1 MAEPS
6 ISIYKK
12 QIMKKAVPA
21 LLFLLSLHIYSFG
34 QTQYEVISEA
44 GGSKIL
50 KGIIAKENLTND
62 TNYIKWY
69 AENLKGYIPNN
80 DAVAALKKNTSNI
93 QLVVFM
99 GTWCDDSKNIVPK
112 FYSLLSAAG
121 FPESR
126 VSLIGVDRS
135 KKTISHLT
143 EAFNIINVP
152 TIMVMKDGKEAGRV
166 VEYGK
171 YGLFD
176 KELAE
181 IINAVK

>member
-1 MAEPS
+1 
-6 ISIYKK
+6 
-12 QIMKKAVPA
+12 MKKTVPV
-21 LLFLLSLHIYSFG
+21 LLFLLSLHIYSFA
-34 QTQYEVISEA
+34 QTQYEVITEA
-44 GGSKIL
+44 GGGKIL
-50 KGIIAKENLTND
+50 KGIIARENLTGD
-62 TNYIKWY
+62 TSYKWY
-69 AENLKGYIPNN
+69 AENLRGYTPNA
-80 DAVAALKKNTSNI
+80 DATAALKKNSSAI

-112 FYSLLSAAG
+112 FYSLLGAAG

-152 TIMVMKDGKEAGRV
+152 TIMVMKDGKEVGRV

-181 IINAVK
+181 IINSIK